1 MAQSRHAQC
10 ADEMSAFG
18 SRRTLTNRCFPISIY
33 ELHGLEHT
41 ATPSRLAHQ
50 IAHQTHLAF
59 PRLSARIPGKPENPW
74 GSKGQENS
82 GNTFGNALANR
93 RLQPLGHV
101 SAKANQLVAV
111 LPFKVNCRPIVARCL
126 TVRCYAVAAFHLGE
140 GCHMTRITIGVLIC
154 SAFALTLTVQ
164 GANSASLNTTSVLKE
179 SIIAPD
185 ILQNVHLRRCVTNC
199 HWGWYR
205 AGNGKIYTGC
215 HRNDWS
221 CAWASPCNPKACRW
235 WWRRP
240 GA

>member
-1 MAQSRHAQC
+1 MPPRCSSMPPGKLESPRVCQRTSFCQCQTSFTSRRAMRRELTKPLASVSGLHTKAWPLAFALQTSAYGTKRHAQC

-59 PRLSARIPGKPENPW
+59 PRLSARNPGKPENPW

-111 LPFKVNCRPIVARCL
+111 LHF
-126 TVRCYAVAAFHLGE
+126 
-140 GCHMTRITIGVLIC
+140 
-154 SAFALTLTVQ
+154 
-164 GANSASLNTTSVLKE
+164 
-179 SIIAPD
+179 
-185 ILQNVHLRRCVTNC
+185 
-199 HWGWYR
+199 
-205 AGNGKIYTGC
+205 GNK
-215 HRNDWS
+215 R
-221 CAWASPCNPKACRW
+221 
-235 WWRRP
+235 
-240 GA
+240 